1 MTSVR
6 RRRNSGFAPKLGSR
20 RKDCQAQK
28 RMETAPTPHHT
39 HHMKWMGCKSTLF
52 LFIITELL
60 PLAAAVTLPR
70 IPQHIGQHS
79 TKIQSVRYLAV
90 VAFEGHACAT
100 LPSA

>member
-1 MTSVR
+1 MGSETTPPVRPQSVPVSMTSVR

-52 LFIITELL
+52 LFIVSQGPKTAMLSM
-60 PLAAAVTLPR
+60 TLTSP
-70 IPQHIGQHS
+70 
-79 TKIQSVRYLAV
+79 
-90 VAFEGHACAT
+90 AT
-100 LPSA
+100 IWL